1 MQVVYTVPL
10 RIPRPIA
17 WTLRVCTML
26 LLIGAVVFTIL
37 GIVRVERNLPKPTH
51 PMKYVHPILQPYK

>member
-17 WTLRVCTML
+17 WILRVCTLL
-26 LLIGAVVFTIL
+26 LLIGAVVFTII
-37 GIVRVERNLPKPTH
+37 GIVRVERNLHKPTH
-51 PMKYVHPILQPYK
+51 PMKYVHPITQPYK

>member
-1 MQVVYTVPL
+1 MQVVCTVPL

-17 WTLRVCTML
+17 WALRVCTLL

-37 GIVRVERNLPKPTH
+37 GIVRVERNLPKPTY
-51 PMKYVHPILQPYK
+51 PMK